1 MPYIISER
9 LRNQEKEHHE
19 TQGVTEMKAILGKH
33 TEIKEKTQGR
43 MKA

>member
-1 MPYIISER
+1 MPYITSER

-19 TQGVTEMKAILGKH
+19 TKGVIEMKEVLGEH

-43 MKA
+43 MEA